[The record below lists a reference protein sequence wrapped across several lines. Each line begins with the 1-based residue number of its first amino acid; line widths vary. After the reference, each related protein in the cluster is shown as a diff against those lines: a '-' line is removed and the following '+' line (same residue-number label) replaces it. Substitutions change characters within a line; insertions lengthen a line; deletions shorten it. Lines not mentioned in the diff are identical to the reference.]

1 MSKKSN
7 RLYALSLALYCLLI
21 LAAIL
26 FIMFFLWKYAAA
38 YEASLPTT
46 AIDQYMQTLTREK
59 WRSLADPTLNE
70 VRNDLQT
77 EDSCF
82 DYIMTYVDKGVKYT
96 RASGGSTDGS
106 VRYNIICDPDGDNF
120 QIGTVSLKKD
130 PEAQYP
136 FLEQFGYG
144 LHSYSPESENY
155 DFSFIFGATEI
166 TIPKEYTVYLNG
178 SLVDSTYIVEDNI
191 QYEYLKDFYDGTDN
205 MPYLCR
211 YAVDSVFGDV
221 ELTVRDENGNP
232 FEITKETKETDFL
245 HDADS
250 EQTVELTTY
259 TKNFVEQYL
268 YYSCGI
274 GDGTAQ
280 YFNTMA
286 YVKGNTKLAER
297 LKLALDGKMW
307 SNTSYLTIKS
317 IDINDIVK
325 ITESDFLVD
334 VSYSCTAYLTS
345 GVNEIDESFKIL
357 ISGNPGSYMVTALK
371 YY

>member
-1 MSKKSN
+1 MRKKSDKI
-7 RLYALSLALYCLLI
+7 YALSLIFYCLLI
-21 LAAIL
+21 LAVIIL
-26 FIMFFLWKYAAA
+26 VMAFLWKYADA

-46 AIDQYMQTLTREK
+46 AMDQYMQTLTREK
-59 WRSLADPTLNE
+59 WRSLADPTLKE
-70 VRNDLQT
+70 VRNDLQS

-96 RASGGSTDGS
+96 RASGVRADGS
-106 VRYNIICDPDGDNF
+106 VNYSIICDPDGDNF
-120 QIGTVSLKKD
+120 RIGTVSLKKNK
-130 PEAQYP
+130 EAQFP
-136 FLEQFGYG
+136 FLEELGYA
-144 LHSYSPESENY
+144 LQSYYPGSENY
-155 DFSFIFGATEI
+155 DFSFIFGATQI
-166 TIPKEYTVYLNG
+166 TIPKECTVFLNG
-178 SLVDSTYIVEDNI
+178 SLVDSTYVVEDNI
-191 QYEYLKDFYDGTDN
+191 HYEYLEDFYDGTDN

-211 YAVDSVFGDV
+211 YAIDSVFGDV
-221 ELTVRDENGNP
+221 ELTVKDENGNP
-232 FEITKETKETDFL
+232 FEVTAETKEMDFL
-245 HDADS
+245 NEPDS
-250 EQTVELTTY
+250 VQAVEIT
-259 TKNFVEQYL
+259 NFAKKFAEQYL

-286 YVKGNTKLAER
+286 YVKEGTKLAER

-307 SNTSYLTIKS
+307 SNTSYLTITS

-345 GVNEIDESFKIL
+345 GTNEIDESFKVL
-357 ISGNPGSYMVTALK
+357 ITGTPGSYVVTALK

>member
-1 MSKKSN
+1 
-7 RLYALSLALYCLLI
+7 
-21 LAAIL
+21 
-26 FIMFFLWKYAAA
+26 
-38 YEASLPTT
+38 
-46 AIDQYMQTLTREK
+46 
-59 WRSLADPTLNE
+59 
-70 VRNDLQT
+70 
-77 EDSCF
+77 
-82 DYIMTYVDKGVKYT
+82 
-96 RASGGSTDGS
+96 
-106 VRYNIICDPDGDNF
+106 
-120 QIGTVSLKKD
+120 
-130 PEAQYP
+130 
-136 FLEQFGYG
+136 
-144 LHSYSPESENY
+144 
-155 DFSFIFGATEI
+155 
-166 TIPKEYTVYLNG
+166 
-178 SLVDSTYIVEDNI
+178 
-191 QYEYLKDFYDGTDN
+191 

-245 HDADS
+245 HDADPAQ
-250 EQTVELTTY
+250 EVELTTY
-259 TKNFVEQYL
+259 TKSFVEQYL

-280 YFNTMA
+280 YFNTMT
-286 YVKGNTKLAER
+286 YVKDNTKLAER

-317 IDINDIVK
+317 IDVNDIVK

-357 ISGNPGSYMVTALK
+357 ISGAPGSYMVTALK